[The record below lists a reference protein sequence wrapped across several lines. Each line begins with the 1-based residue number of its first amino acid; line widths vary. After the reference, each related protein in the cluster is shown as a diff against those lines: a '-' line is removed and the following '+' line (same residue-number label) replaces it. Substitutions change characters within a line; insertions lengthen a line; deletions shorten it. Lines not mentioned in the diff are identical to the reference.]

1 MITTTNRPAA
11 SCFLLKEG
19 CTTSSSCFRCSSHS
33 SRISSTKPS
42 DSRLLPGD
50 LLRDF
55 EGLLSPRA
63 LLTATKNR
71 ARVTPTVAAGVWCI
85 PSRLARELTPARA
98 VNMMSRRR
106 EVAEP
111 KTASWPL
118 NPLHSQGQQRWMIL
132 PLAQSKQR
140 CCRQVQVREGVV
152 VCSVVL
158 DTRVTLYVLIGEKHD
173 IPRCPPL
180 RGFAIRV
187 FVTTPTTFPFSHCPR
202 LRRRM
207 AASLH
212 QIARGGVVEEGE
224 DFFREVTDS
233 KGEQAA
239 NAIDGMQR

>member
-1 MITTTNRPAA
+1 
-11 SCFLLKEG
+11 
-19 CTTSSSCFRCSSHS
+19 
-33 SRISSTKPS
+33 
-42 DSRLLPGD
+42 
-50 LLRDF
+50 
-55 EGLLSPRA
+55 
-63 LLTATKNR
+63 
-71 ARVTPTVAAGVWCI
+71 
-85 PSRLARELTPARA
+85 
-98 VNMMSRRR
+98 
-106 EVAEP
+106 
-111 KTASWPL
+111 
-118 NPLHSQGQQRWMIL
+118 MIL
-132 PLAQSKQR
+132 PLAQSIQR
-140 CCRQVQVREGVV
+140 VDRYRCGRGVCV

-158 DTRVTLYVLIGEKHD
+158 DTRVTLYVCFDMYSEKHD
-173 IPRCPPL
+173 IPRCPPP